1 MPDNAI
7 ATPETTPAFSP
18 DVAEERP
25 SRALDL
31 LLPLGALAL
40 VAGWTALLLV
50 AHPAAG
56 EDAAAWSAWIAQWSG
71 PALLIGL
78 GYSFADNWRARLTGR
93 HTALAQSL
101 VAETSALEARVA
113 RLNDELAAARNALA
127 AQSRELDTLG
137 GAAVERISQHA
148 HLLAL
153 LIEERGA
160 EIEALR
166 AVSTTALGNIE
177 QLREHLPGLTQA
189 AQSTAAAIAKVGE
202 QAHTHVDGLSQSM
215 AALSL
220 AGEASERQIDGL
232 AAHIETALSSL
243 ETRTAQ
249 LERAIASRFEA
260 LEQRSSGFAIDLER
274 HEADVRDALHARCA
288 QMADEINAT
297 RARLDASE
305 AEALTSLRARLS
317 GLRDEAATLSRALRD
332 GESSALADWQ
342 ASITRLSADIARFDA
357 ETETRHTTAIAHAA
371 NLGAQTEATTLR
383 LAQAEARIEA
393 LTIADAG
400 VAASMEGRLDSIDRR
415 LTETDSALEALIERG
430 VRLLELLQSTSQHGR
445 EALPAAL
452 ALGEEQAARLRAD
465 AEAAQASGIAM
476 ATRAEQTHEAIAAL
490 APLHESLGQS
500 FRAHEDTLGRLH
512 QRLAEME
519 SDSNR
524 VAQATQSDLQ
534 AAIAGLQNALREA
547 VATIEQEGTH
557 RVSTLAA
564 HLASASSDALERN
577 MRLKSGEI
585 AGRLEQAAAH
595 AVGVSAE
602 AAGHLALRLQEVA
615 ELATNLEQRIADAR
629 ASAPDSVDDD
639 FARRVVTITDAL
651 QSASVDITTALDA
664 EVSDTAW
671 AAYLRGDRSIFT
683 RRAARLLS
691 GAEAKRVLALYEANP
706 GFAGQVNRYIHDFE
720 AMLRHLLATRDGHVL
735 SVTLLSSD
743 MGKVYVALAQAI
755 ERLRD

>member
-1 MPDNAI
+1 
-7 ATPETTPAFSP
+7 
-18 DVAEERP
+18 
-25 SRALDL
+25 
-31 LLPLGALAL
+31 
-40 VAGWTALLLV
+40 
-50 AHPAAG
+50 
-56 EDAAAWSAWIAQWSG
+56 
-71 PALLIGL
+71 
-78 GYSFADNWRARLTGR
+78 
-93 HTALAQSL
+93 
-101 VAETSALEARVA
+101 
-113 RLNDELAAARNALA
+113 
-127 AQSRELDTLG
+127 
-137 GAAVERISQHA
+137 
-148 HLLAL
+148 
-153 LIEERGA
+153 
-160 EIEALR
+160 
-166 AVSTTALGNIE
+166 
-177 QLREHLPGLTQA
+177 
-189 AQSTAAAIAKVGE
+189 
-202 QAHTHVDGLSQSM
+202 
-215 AALSL
+215 
-220 AGEASERQIDGL
+220 
-232 AAHIETALSSL
+232 
-243 ETRTAQ
+243 
-249 LERAIASRFEA
+249 
-260 LEQRSSGFAIDLER
+260 
-274 HEADVRDALHARCA
+274 
-288 QMADEINAT
+288 
-297 RARLDASE
+297 
-305 AEALTSLRARLS
+305 
-317 GLRDEAATLSRALRD
+317 
-332 GESSALADWQ
+332 
-342 ASITRLSADIARFDA
+342 
-357 ETETRHTTAIAHAA
+357 
-371 NLGAQTEATTLR
+371 
-383 LAQAEARIEA
+383 
-393 LTIADAG
+393 
-400 VAASMEGRLDSIDRR
+400 
-415 LTETDSALEALIERG
+415 
-430 VRLLELLQSTSQHGR
+430 
-445 EALPAAL
+445 
-452 ALGEEQAARLRAD
+452 
-465 AEAAQASGIAM
+465 
-476 ATRAEQTHEAIAAL
+476 
-490 APLHESLGQS
+490 
-500 FRAHEDTLGRLH
+500 
-512 QRLAEME
+512 
-519 SDSNR
+519 